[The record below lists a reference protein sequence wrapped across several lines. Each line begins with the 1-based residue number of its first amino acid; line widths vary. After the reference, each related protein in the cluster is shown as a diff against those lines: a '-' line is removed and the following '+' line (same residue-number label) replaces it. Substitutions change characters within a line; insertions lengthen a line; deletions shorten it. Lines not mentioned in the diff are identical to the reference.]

1 MTELRKIP
9 NVGPRTEADLLA
21 MGYTTIES
29 LRGKTAE
36 DLYAEECRLRGCRI
50 DRCQL
55 YLYRAV
61 VYFVNTENPDPAK
74 SRWWLWKDE
83 FAEPSACGARC
94 VDCDRFPAMCGGCRK
109 IRGKVFWLA
118 YTGESVGPIY
128 GCCQGRVR
136 RNCGGCAE
144 LPCHRFVKDP
154 TVSDGENAANMKRM
168 LENLAV
174 YAAADVK

>member
-74 SRWWLWKDE
+74 SRWGLWKDE

-118 YTGESVGPIY
+118 YTGESVCPIY
-128 GCCQGRVR
+128 GCCQGRGR